1 MKRVLT
7 VCVVGFVLIGLAACG
22 GPKATVA
29 EQARSYIDKNGAD
42 VNRVQ
47 ANVLTMRVMIGLARK
62 APTQGNVNGL
72 AQGAQQAHDNL
83 NNLRYNLT
91 GDFPGGALGDAELS
105 VFSGT
110 GNLRDAMSALVTY
123 TGTPNAATLA
133 QFTTKYQSAVAE
145 WNSGVRTIWKLA
157 HTRKPPTL

>member
-1 MKRVLT
+1 MKRIRT
-7 VCVVGFVLIGLAACG
+7 ICVVGFVLIGLAACG

-47 ANVLTMRVMIGLARK
+47 ANVLTMQVMIGLARK
-62 APTQGNVNGL
+62 ASTQADVNQL

-83 NNLRYNLT
+83 DNLRYNLT
-91 GDFPGGALGDAELS
+91 ADQYEGTLGDAELN

-110 GNLRDAMSALVTY
+110 SDLRDAMSALVTY

-133 QFTTKYQSAVAE
+133 KFTTKYQSAVAE

-157 HTRKPPTL
+157 NTRKPPTL

>member
-1 MKRVLT
+1 MRRIRT
-7 VCVVGFVLIGLAACG
+7 ICVVGFVLIGLAACG
-22 GPKATVA
+22 SPKATAA

-47 ANVLTMRVMIGLARK
+47 ANVLTMQVMVGLARK
-62 APTQGNVNGL
+62 APTQANVNQL

-83 NNLRYNLT
+83 DGLRYNLT
-91 GDFPGGALGDAELS
+91 ADQYEGALGDAELS

-110 GNLRDAMSALVTY
+110 SDLRDAMSALVTY

>member
-1 MKRVLT
+1 MRRILT
-7 VCVVGFVLIGLAACG
+7 ICVVGFVLIGLTACG

-29 EQARSYIDKNGAD
+29 EQARAYIDKNGAD
-42 VNRVQ
+42 VNLVQ
-47 ANVLTMRVMIGLARK
+47 ANVETMRVMIGLARK

-83 NNLRYNLT
+83 DGLRSSLT

-110 GNLRDAMSALVTY
+110 GGLRDAMSALVTY